1 MVQHYATSNT
11 FYDGERGAVMPRL
24 HPNYIYMP
32 SSSIHATSIK
42 YLVRGFHA
50 KHPYLTQSSIEYYL
64 KKFVCLLS
72 QLKYINNN

>member
-42 YLVRGFHA
+42 YLVRGFMPNTHIWH
-50 KHPYLTQSSIEYYL
+50 KSSRVL
-64 KKFVCLLS
+64 FKKISLFIILI
-72 QLKYINNN
+72 KIY